1 MNTNLNLFIYVYTYT
16 HINMGFYVGG
26 FLPDEDDYLVD
37 NQASIMSAKSTVN
50 IMSCVIVKV

>member
-1 MNTNLNLFIYVYTYT
+1 MNTNLNLFISIYAYT

-37 NQASIMSAKSTVN
+37 DQASIMSAKSTVN
-50 IMSCVIVKV
+50 IMSCVIVNV